1 LFPGQD
7 GDLSVKISNL
17 NTGAIQITSV
27 VLNGTITLDVGGG
40 HCDSSFVTWNGTQG
54 GNFGSVA
61 AGGNH
66 GHYGSGA
73 VHLAANAPATCQDVL
88 ATVPV
93 TVTGSA

>member
-1 LFPGQD
+1 
-7 GDLSVKISNL
+7 LSVKISNL

-27 VLNGTITLDVGGG
+27 ALNGTITLDVGGG

-61 AGGNH
+61 GGNH

-73 VHLAANAPATCQDVL
+73 VHLAGPISVGAHRDDRPSTRR
-88 ATVPV
+88 P
-93 TVTGSA
+93 GR